1 MVEQTKT
8 FEKVILVSVGCSFI
22 AMLHILL
29 LTDWYFDIQSRMS
42 LKIWYMRDC
51 EVSFARQ
58 MWQLFKYKHSNR
70 TNPGVLKLP

>member
-29 LTDWYFDIQSRMS
+29 LTDWYFDIQCRMS
-42 LKIWYMRDC
+42 SKIEDFRKG
-51 EVSFARQ
+51 VGLFAE
-58 MWQLFKYKHSNR
+58 
-70 TNPGVLKLP
+70 